1 MISLRLIS
9 RTLLTS
15 LALFYSG
22 LGLSAEPIIVEIAAH
37 FETKTYPVD
46 QHLHRVIKQPTAR
59 HWYPWRLKDKQT
71 GKNTPSKT
79 EQWYLWR
86 QQDKIEIQSRN
97 KKVGEVWQRLKHKQ
111 VAFSWLY
118 HAKAFAIRYT
128 PSDLK
133 ALQTYPDWAT
143 KTSIVSPA
151 LLERLQ
157 KTADKQVLGYQAEVY
172 RGKIDNYKL
181 EIHWIP
187 AINTPAKIRQTN
199 SKQTTEVKLIAVY
212 PLAEAPWRPIES
224 DHYDDMDYADIG
236 DNESHPIVKLH
247 MKGMSLNTIQY
258 QAHGH

>member
-1 MISLRLIS
+1 VINLRLITQS
-9 RTLLTS
+9 LFTLLATLYGGLS
-15 LALFYSG
+15 LAT
-22 LGLSAEPIIVEIAAH
+22 EPAIIEIAAH
-37 FETKTYPVD
+37 FETKTSPVD
-46 QHLHRVIKQPTAR
+46 PHLHRVIKQPTAR
-59 HWYPWRLKDKQT
+59 HWYPWRLQDKQT
-71 GKNTPSKT
+71 GQKQPKAT

-86 QQDKIEIQSRN
+86 QQDKIEIQSHN
-97 KKVGEVWQRLKHKQ
+97 KQIGEVWQRLKHKQ

-151 LLERLQ
+151 LSERLQ
-157 KTADKQVLGYQAEVY
+157 KISNKQVLGYKADIY
-172 RGKIDNYKL
+172 RENIDNYQL

-187 AINTPAKIRQTN
+187 AINTPAKIRQTDN
-199 SKQTTEVKLIAVY
+199 KQTTEVKLLAVY
-212 PLAEAPWRPIES
+212 PLADAPWQPIES

-236 DNESHPIVKLH
+236 DNESHPIAKLH
-247 MKGMSLNTIQY
+247 MKGMSLNTIRY